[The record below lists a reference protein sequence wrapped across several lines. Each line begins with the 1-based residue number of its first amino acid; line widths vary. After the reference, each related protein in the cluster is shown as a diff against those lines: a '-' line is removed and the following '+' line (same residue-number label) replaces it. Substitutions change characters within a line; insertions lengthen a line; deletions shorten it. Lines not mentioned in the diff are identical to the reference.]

1 MTLTLP
7 HLALSIRQPWAWAIV
22 HAGKDIEN
30 RSSFAVT
37 KSPMKPLPISIHAAQ
52 GMTQAEYEDA
62 VDFMAR
68 IGVTCPRPDDL
79 VRGAVIGAADVTAV
93 VDNHPSRWFVGPH
106 GLVLANPRAVA
117 PIPAAG
123 KLSYFPWRSGGA
135 VAVPLPWMTAWPA
148 KATRSTTVKGAPL
161 FDHFGREG

>member
-7 HLALSIRQPWAWAIV
+7 QLALSIRQPWAWAIV

-37 KSPMKPLPISIHAAQ
+37 KAPMKPLPISIHAAQ

-62 VDFMAR
+62 VEFMAR
-68 IGVTCPRPDDL
+68 IGIACPRPDVL
-79 VRGAVIGAADVTAV
+79 VRGAVIGEAEVTAV

-106 GLVLANPRAVA
+106 GLVLANPRAVD

-123 KLSYFPWRSGGA
+123 KLSYFTWRPGGA
-135 VAVPLPWMTAWPA
+135 VATPLPWMTAWPG
-148 KATRSTTVKGAPL
+148 KAQRKTAPGLPGL
-161 FDHFGREG
+161 FEDMR